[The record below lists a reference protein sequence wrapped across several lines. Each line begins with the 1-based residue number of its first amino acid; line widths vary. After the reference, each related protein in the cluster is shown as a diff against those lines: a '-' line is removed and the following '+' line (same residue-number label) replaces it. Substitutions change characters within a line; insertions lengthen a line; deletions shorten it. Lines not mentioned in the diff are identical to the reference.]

1 MLSSAGRPVSARL
14 HRAGA
19 VLPPPAAA
27 FTGGSG
33 EWEVLQLQVFLRSLA
48 CSYLAYNCLLKQSP
62 ASRVSVCM
70 VVCM

>member
-1 MLSSAGRPVSARL
+1 M
-14 HRAGA
+14 
-19 VLPPPAAA
+19 LPPPAAA